1 MEEKYNK
8 ELDALIEEFGL
19 NADHKTVGDKEVSWE
34 EPPSCPAFALSE
46 LLEKFPENSD
56 ENDWFGDIAGD
67 ICQKLGENYSWFE
80 YEDDVYFYDR
90 TVWGH
95 SDNEEEGWY
104 RL

>member
-1 MEEKYNK
+1 MKEIIYNK
-8 ELDALIEEFGL
+8 ELDALIEKFGL
-19 NADHKTVGDKEVSWE
+19 NDDHKTVGDREVSWK

-46 LLEKFPENSD
+46 LLEKFPEKSD

-67 ICQKLGENYSWFE
+67 ICQKLGDNYNWFE

-90 TVWGH
+90 TVWGN
-95 SDNEEEGWY
+95 DVEEGWY